1 MLSPY
6 KETKTNKIL
15 QKNIIKNVATVYIF
29 TTGKTTAGS
38 FYHGGFTSICI
49 YTSEGNLV
57 VNLNRYTSCI
67 NNTD

>member
-1 MLSPY
+1 MWQQYFL
-6 KETKTNKIL
+6 T
-15 QKNIIKNVATVYIF
+15 TVD
-29 TTGKTTAGS
+29 TTAS
-38 FYHGGFTSICI
+38 RFYHGGFTSICI